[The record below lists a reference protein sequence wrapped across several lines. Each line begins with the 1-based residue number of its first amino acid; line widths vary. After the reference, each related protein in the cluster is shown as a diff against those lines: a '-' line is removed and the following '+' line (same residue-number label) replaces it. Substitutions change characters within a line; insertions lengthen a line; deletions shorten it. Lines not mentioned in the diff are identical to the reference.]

1 MTISDTDRALAFVRA
16 TGAIRPRNL
25 TAAGI
30 SPRLLSRLMERGLVE
45 RLGRGLYRANPAQ
58 ITENHGLVLAAQVV
72 PGGVVCLL
80 TALRFHDLTTQLPH
94 EVWMAVDRHATTPR
108 VGFPRLRI
116 LRFSGAAFS
125 EGIEEHLIEGVTVK
139 VYSAAKT
146 VVDCF
151 KYRNKIGIDVA
162 VEALRDCLARR
173 DRDIDELMCLAAAC
187 RMARV
192 MRPYLES
199 LL

>member
-1 MTISDTDRALAFVRA
+1 VRA
-16 TGAIRPRNL
+16 TGAIRPRDL

-30 SPRLLSRLMERGLVE
+30 SPRLLSRFMERGLVE

-72 PGGVVCLL
+72 PSGVVCLL

-94 EVWMAVDRHATTPR
+94 EVWMAVDRHAATPR
-108 VGFPRLRI
+108 AGFPRLRI
-116 LRFSGAAFS
+116 MRFSGAAFS